1 MKTHFF
7 LRGNKEPKIIYLK
20 IRKGRNDSIN
30 YSMNWRVKTNEWDT
44 DKERVKNTS
53 KNLNRN
59 NINIFLNDM
68 SCQVDNFI
76 NSNNCNVSLKEVSNF
91 INGIMHPRQEIKQTF
106 NNYILEY
113 IKESKIRKSEK
124 TGEALTWRS
133 KQKYIQL
140 KNVIDEYCQDRE
152 IKELLFEDLNTN
164 FYNDF
169 VNYLENKNM
178 AKNTVGKYISLLK
191 TVIINAEKKGIE
203 VNKDY
208 NNFRVLKEDVFNIYL
223 TDEELKKIEDVVLP
237 QPLSY
242 TRDLFLIGC
251 YTGLRYSDFSRLTTD
266 NIENGNIRI
275 KQQKT
280 GADVIIPLLSD
291 YVKKLIEEKTNYK
304 VPASQVMNRRLKDI
318 CKRAGINGIIK
329 KTRTEG
335 GKRIEHSF
343 EKWELV
349 TNHTARRSFA
359 TNLYKKNVPSISLMK
374 LTGHTTETAFLK
386 YIKIDN
392 EENAELIK
400 EQLNN
405 KK

>member
-7 LRGNKEPKIIYLK
+7 LRGNKDPKIIYLK

-106 NNYILEY
+106 NNYIFEY

-343 EKWELV
+343 EKWEMV

-400 EQLNN
+400 EQL

>member
-1 MKTHFF
+1 
-7 LRGNKEPKIIYLK
+7 
-20 IRKGRNDSIN
+20 
-30 YSMNWRVKTNEWDT
+30 MNWRVKTNEWDT

-68 SCQVDNFI
+68 SCQVDNFM

-106 NNYILEY
+106 NNYIFEY
-113 IKESKIRKSEK
+113 IKECEVRKSER

-133 KQKYIQL
+133 RQKYIQL
-140 KNVIDEYCQDRE
+140 KNIIDEYCQDRE
-152 IKELLFEDLNTN
+152 IKELLFEDINTN

-208 NNFRVLKEDVFNIYL
+208 NDFRVLKEDIFNIYL

-291 YVKKLIEEKTNYK
+291 YVKRLIEEKTNYK

-335 GKRIEHSF
+335 GKRIEHTF
-343 EKWELV
+343 EKWEMV

-400 EQLNN
+400 EQL

>member
-7 LRGNKEPKIIYLK
+7 LRGNKEPKTIYLK
-20 IRKGRNDSIN
+20 IRKGKNENTMFST
-30 YSMNWRVKTNEWDT
+30 NWRVKTNEWDI

-76 NSNNCNVSLKEVSNF
+76 NSNNSNISLKEVSNF
-91 INGIMHPRQEIKQTF
+91 INDIMHPKQEIKQTF
-106 NNYILEY
+106 ANYLLEY
-113 IKESKIRKSEK
+113 IQECEIRKSER
-124 TGEALTWRS
+124 TGEALTWMSR
-133 KQKYIQL
+133 QKYIQL
-140 KNVIDEYCQDRE
+140 KNIIDEYCQDRE

-169 VNYLENKNM
+169 INYLESKNM
-178 AKNTVGKYISLLK
+178 AKNTIGKYIRSLK

-208 NNFRVLKEDVFNIYL
+208 NDFRVLKEDIFNIYL

-291 YVKKLIEEKTNYK
+291 YVKRLIEEKTNYK

-335 GKRIEHSF
+335 GKRIEHTF
-343 EKWELV
+343 EKWEMV

-405 KK
+405 NK